1 MTQALDAI
9 LEIFTWVGFGAAVV
23 LGIVAVV
30 VWASDGSWLSAE
42 AFLDEDGR
50 TLRWI
55 DSEGDVNSA
64 ALDESDRSRIGADH
78 KAQIWHRHG
87 WHDRMRFTRRPPA
100 LRMLMGLVAGGA
112 TLGIAAT
119 VASIVVFFV
128 RS

>member
-23 LGIVAVV
+23 LGVVAVV
-30 VWASDGSWLSAE
+30 VWASDGSWLAAE
-42 AFLDEDGR
+42 AYLDEDGR

-64 ALDESDRSRIGADH
+64 PLDESDRSRIGADH
-78 KAQIWHRHG
+78 TAKIWYRHG

-100 LRMLMGLVAGGA
+100 LNMLTGLVLGGA

-119 VASIVVFFV
+119 VASIIVFFV